1 LTDSK
6 RRFDAVLLDLDGVV
20 TRTAVVHA
28 RAWKWMFDRFLE
40 ARAERDGAEFVPFDI
55 ERDYRPYV
63 DGKPRYDGVRSFLTS
78 RGITLPEGEKTD
90 GPGDETVRGLGN
102 DKDRMF
108 LEFLKKDGAEVFDD
122 TVDRI
127 QAWRAAG
134 LKLAIVS
141 SSRNCVEI
149 LKAAGLSDLF
159 EARVD
164 GVVSDRIGLKGKPA
178 PDIFLEAAR
187 RLKAEPDR
195 SVVLEDATS
204 GVAAGRAGR
213 FALVVGVDRI
223 GHAEA
228 LLAHGADVVFSDLR
242 KLDLEAVSGAAQAGS
257 EADAGGK
264 GAAAPDVENA
274 AAVDRGNAAAGDG
287 GNVAAAGA
295 GADARRDPGSLPM
308 AMGDRQLIGR
318 LRAEKRLAIFLDYDG
333 TLTPIVSRPDLAI
346 LAESMRTVLKRLA
359 AQRTVAIVSGRDR
372 QDVAKLVGLDDLVY
386 AGSHGFDIAG
396 PGGLNMQHEKAGG
409 CIEAL
414 DEAQRE
420 LEKEVGSFPG
430 ILLERKRYGLA
441 VHYRNA
447 DPGTVGSIEAAVDQ
461 VVSTRPRLM
470 KKGGKMVFELRPNM
484 DWDKGKAVK
493 WLLEALKL
501 DAPGVLPIFVGDD
514 LTDEDAFRELQNRG
528 VSILVG
534 RPEHRTYARHAL
546 RDPDEVERFLLEL
559 VNPVGN

>member
-1 LTDSK
+1 MTDSN

-20 TRTAVVHA
+20 TKTAAVHA
-28 RAWKWMFDRFLE
+28 RAWKRMFDSFLK
-40 ARAERDGAEFVPFDI
+40 ARAERDGGKFVPFDI
-55 ERDYRPYV
+55 ESEYRPYV
-63 DGKPRYDGVRSFLTS
+63 DGKPRYDGVRSFLAS
-78 RGITLPEGEKTD
+78 RGIALPEGEKTD
-90 GPGDETVRGLGN
+90 GPDDETVCGLGN
-102 DKDRMF
+102 GKDRMF
-108 LEFLKKDGAEVFDD
+108 RESLKKDGVEAFDD

-127 QAWRAAG
+127 LAWRAAG

-159 EARVD
+159 ETRVD

-187 RLKAEPDR
+187 RLKARPDR

-242 KLDLEAVSGAAQAGS
+242 KLDLEAVSCAAQAGS
-257 EADAGGK
+257 EAEAGGRGAANAGGRSAADADAGAEG
-264 GAAAPDVENA
+264 
-274 AAVDRGNAAAGDG
+274 
-287 GNVAAAGA
+287 
-295 GADARRDPGSLPM
+295 RRDPRSLPM
-308 AMGDRQLIGR
+308 AIGDRELIGR

-333 TLTPIVSRPDLAI
+333 TLTPIVSRPELAV
-346 LAESMRTVLKRLA
+346 LAESMRTVLGRLA

-372 QDVAKLVGLDDLVY
+372 LDVAKLVGLDDLVY

-396 PGGLNMQHEKAGG
+396 PGGLNMQHGEAGG
-409 CIEAL
+409 CIGTI
-414 DEAQRE
+414 DEAQRD
-420 LEKEVGSFPG
+420 LEGEVGAIPG

-441 VHYRNA
+441 VHYRNVE
-447 DPGTVGSIEAAVDQ
+447 PGTVPSIEAAVDR
-461 VVSTRPRLM
+461 VVAARPRLM

-484 DWDKGKAVK
+484 DWDKGKAVR

-501 DAPGVLPIFVGDD
+501 DDPGVLPIFIGDD

-534 RPEHRTYARHAL
+534 RPEHRTYAGYAL